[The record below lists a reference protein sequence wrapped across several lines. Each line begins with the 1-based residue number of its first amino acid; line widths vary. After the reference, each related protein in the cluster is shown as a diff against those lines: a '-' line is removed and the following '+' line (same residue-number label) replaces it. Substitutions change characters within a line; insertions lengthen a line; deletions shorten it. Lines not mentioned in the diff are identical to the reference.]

1 MVHLFQAFVK
11 NVEQVNTVKKISENS
26 RTAIKTRIKA
36 NVNNTGTMYIGG
48 GDVLTNGY
56 PLVAGESEDDIYLPI
71 LDEIFYYGD
80 TAGDKLHVLVY
91 EDPHIH
97 EIRKQQFAKYGQEY

>member
-11 NVEQVNTVKKISENS
+11 TVETANITKKISENS

-48 GDVLTNGY
+48 QDVLTHGY
-56 PLVAGESEDDIYLPI
+56 PLVAGESEDDIFLPI
-71 LDEIFYYGD
+71 LDEIFWYGD
-80 TAGDKLHVLVY
+80 TVGDKLHVLVY
-91 EDPHIH
+91 EDPHLH
-97 EIRKQQFAKYGQEY
+97 EIRKQQFESYGVEY

>member
-11 NVEQVNTVKKISENS
+11 TVETVNTVRKISENS

-36 NVNNTGTMYIGG
+36 NVNNTGVVYIGG

-80 TAGDKLHVLVY
+80 TANDKLHILVY

>member
-11 NVEQVNTVKKISENS
+11 SVESVNTTKKISENS

-36 NVNNTGTMYIGG
+36 NVNNTGVIYIGG
-48 GDVLTNGY
+48 QDVLTNGY
-56 PLVAGESEDDIYLPI
+56 PLVAGESEDDIFLPI
-71 LDEIFYYGD
+71 LDEIFYYG
-80 TAGDKLHVLVY
+80 TVSGDKLHVLIY

>member
-11 NVEQVNTVKKISENS
+11 TVEDVNTVKKLSENS

-36 NVNNTGTMYIGG
+36 SVNNTGTMYIGG
-48 GDVLTNGY
+48 SDVLTNGY

-71 LDEIFYYGD
+71 LDEIFWYGD
-80 TAGDKLHVLVY
+80 TASDKMHVLVY
-91 EDPHIH
+91 EDPHVH
-97 EIRKQQFAKYGQEY
+97 EIRKQQYAKYGQEY